1 MDWLHY
7 NYYSR
12 KVSNRSKISFQNYT
26 LPSSRSS
33 FPPPPPPRHEVRN
46 RRATDLSE
54 CLSDRIFGGARGQ
67 GSRSRLSGA

>member
-33 FPPPPPPRHEVRN
+33 FPPPPPPSGTKFEIGEQQICQSVCQIESL
-46 RRATDLSE
+46 AGPVVKD
-54 CLSDRIFGGARGQ
+54 Q
-67 GSRSRLSGA
+67 GVV